1 MSVREII
8 EQFKPIEVPLEIS
21 SQKAPDNISRSKSN
35 SQRSNRSPSPI
46 KPHID
51 SRSSSISSDIISNT
65 RELLDI
71 AKARKELQKTN
82 EMHTYKRM
90 VAREKTRQAK

>member
-1 MSVREII
+1 M
-8 EQFKPIEVPLEIS
+8 P
-21 SQKAPDNISRSKSN
+21 PDNISRSKSN
-35 SQRSNRSPSPI
+35 SQRSNKSPSPI
-46 KPHID
+46 KPLMD
-51 SRSSSISSDIISNT
+51 SRSSSISSDIVSNT

-82 EMHTYKRM
+82 ELQRTNEMHTYKRM